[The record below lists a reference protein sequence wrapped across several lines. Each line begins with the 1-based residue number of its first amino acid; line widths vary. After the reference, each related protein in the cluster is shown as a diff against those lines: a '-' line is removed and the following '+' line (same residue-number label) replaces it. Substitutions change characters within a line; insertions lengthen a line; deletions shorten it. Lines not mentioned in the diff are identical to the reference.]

1 MYRGVLFIL
10 IIIILP
16 KLASG
21 QNYAS
26 VNGYVKDQTSGET
39 LILAHIL
46 LKGTTSGTTTNTSGY
61 YAINDLKPGDYTFVY
76 SYLGYKKREFRL
88 NLKPNQHVRL
98 DVELKPE
105 DLALNE
111 IVVKSKR
118 EKEEERDIGVSQLET
133 KLIYDTPFVQ
143 PDVLRAL
150 QLMPGVQ
157 ASSDLSSGVYIRG
170 GSPDQT
176 LISLDETTVY
186 NPTHFFG
193 FFSTFNPDAVKNVR
207 MYKGGYPAKFGDR
220 IGSVI
225 DIHYKDG
232 NNKKRENT
240 LSLGLLSSR
249 LAMEGPVKKQGS
261 WIFTVR
267 RSTLE
272 PVLNIL
278 NKYDQNI
285 PENVYFWDV
294 NGKFTVHPGRQD
306 KVTLALYS
314 NADYVKNT
322 FEDLSTL
329 YLRHG
334 NNAASMKWTH
344 IFSQKVFSN
353 FTAVGNYYY
362 NIPRTLE
369 AGTEFKRSNHIKEL
383 TLKGNIEI
391 LPNLKHEIDFGGIVG
406 TRMVSLSNFYLKKLS
421 YSSDISNIYVDGY
434 LQDTW
439 FPSEHW
445 KIELGLRTNYY
456 SSGQY
461 LRFSPRSIIE
471 YKPTNYLQLQGAFG
485 IFHQFLSLSESD
497 QITGFD
503 IWQSTAEGVRPMIGK
518 QYLFGIK
525 TQPSSSFSIDVE
537 SYYRDMMNLFEL
549 NPLIPDYSGI
559 PYRQLFLFGKG
570 YAYGFE
576 GTLQMQSRRLFTM
589 LGYSYS
595 ISKRKFPGIN
605 SDRYYP
611 SKYNRTNTLHA
622 VIDYQ
627 ISRHW
632 KFNTVFSFATG
643 QPYTSADGL
652 TQIIHSPLTSIVRQ
666 VLVVNQINGKTMPDY
681 HRMDIGFTHM
691 GTFFGKGNTEL
702 QMQLINVYSHRNTW
716 FYKYDFTA
724 SKITVEQVK
733 LLPILPSI
741 SYTIKW

>member
-1 MYRGVLFIL
+1 MYRG
-10 IIIILP
+10 IIIILFIMACP
-16 KLASG
+16 KGLFG
-21 QNYAS
+21 QNTAS

-39 LILAHIL
+39 LILAHIIM
-46 LKGTTSGTTTNTSGY
+46 KGTSGGTTTNTSGY
-61 YAINDLKPGDYTFVY
+61 YAINDLKPGTYTFIF
-76 SYLGYKKREFRL
+76 SYLGYKKYNVLL
-88 NLKPNQHVRL
+88 NLKPNQHLRL
-98 DVELKPE
+98 DVELKRE
-105 DLALNE
+105 DVELNE

-193 FFSTFNPDAVKNVR
+193 FFSTFNPDAIKNVR
-207 MYKGGYPAKFGDR
+207 MYKGGYPAMFGDR

-232 NNKKRENT
+232 NNKKRENI

-249 LAMEGPVKKQGS
+249 FAMEGPLKKGS

-272 PVLNIL
+272 PVLRLL
-278 NKYDQNI
+278 NKYDRDI
-285 PENVYFWDV
+285 PENVYFWDF
-294 NGKFTVHPGRQD
+294 NGKFTIRPD
-306 KVTLALYS
+306 KLDKFTLAVYS

-362 NIPRTLE
+362 NVPRTLE

-391 LPNLKHEIDFGGIVG
+391 LPNIKHEINFGWSAGL
-406 TRMVSLSNFYLKKLS
+406 RSVSLNDFYLKKLS
-421 YSSDISNIYVDGY
+421 YSSDISNLYADGY

-439 FPSEHW
+439 YPSGHW
-445 KIELGLRTNYY
+445 KIEIGLRSNYY
-456 SSGQY
+456 SSGNY
-461 LRFSPRSIIE
+461 LRISPRSIIE
-471 YKPTNYLQLQGAFG
+471 YKPSDYVQLQGAFG
-485 IFHQFLSLSESD
+485 LYHQYLSLSEND

-503 IWQSTAEGVRPMIGK
+503 IWQSTAKGVNPMSGK

-525 TQPSSSFSIDVE
+525 TTPSNNFSIDVE
-537 SYYRDMMNLFEL
+537 TYYRDMDHLFEL

-559 PYRQLFLFGKG
+559 PYNQLFLIGTG
-570 YAYGFE
+570 YAYGAEF
-576 GTLQMQSRRLFTM
+576 TIQRQSRRLFTM

-605 SDRYYP
+605 KDRYYP

-627 ISRHW
+627 ISKNW
-632 KFNTVFSFATG
+632 KLSTVFSFATG
-643 QPYTSADGL
+643 QPYTSPDGM
-652 TQIIHSPLTSIVRQ
+652 TQIVHSPLTSITRQ
-666 VLVVNQINGKTMPDY
+666 ILVINQINGKTMPDY
-681 HRMDIGFTHM
+681 HRLDLGFTHT
-691 GTFFGKGNTEL
+691 GTFFGKGNADL
-702 QMQLINVYSHRNTW
+702 QIQFINVYSHRNTW
-716 FYKYDFTA
+716 FYKYNFTA
-724 SKITVEQVK
+724 SKITVEQVR
-733 LLPILPSI
+733 LLPILPSL